1 MKRISIVVLFL
12 VMVGVASAEIE
23 RTLIDFGVYEQK
35 QAQYL
40 DKEKQNLQNLV
51 DSYKQKGI

>member
-35 QAQYL
+35 QAQ
-40 DKEKQNLQNLV
+40 
-51 DSYKQKGI
+51 